1 MRPLILALT
10 LALCLAPAAGQAA
23 GCARPDGAQTLAAEV
38 VAWVNAERAARGLR
52 PYKRS
57 AKLDR
62 SAAFQACDMQ
72 RHGYFNHFR
81 PGGPRLGDRI
91 KATGYKLK
99 AANENLAYSRQ
110 HAASSAATIW
120 RNSPPHW
127 SAIIDPA
134 LREIGVSV
142 AYDQA
147 GRVLWVMNVARP
159 KS

>member
-1 MRPLILALT
+1 MRKTVLALAA
-10 LALCLAPAAGQAA
+10 ALTFLPATDAAA
-23 GCARPDGAQTLAAEV
+23 GCARPDGADGLAAEV
-38 VAWVNAERAARGLR
+38 VAWVNAERRARGLA
-52 PYKRS
+52 PYRRS

-62 SAAFQACDMQ
+62 SASFQACDMQ
-72 RHGYFNHFR
+72 KHGYFNHFR
-81 PGGPRLGDRI
+81 SGGPKLGERI

-99 AANENLAYSRQ
+99 AARENLAYSRQ
-110 HAASSAATIW
+110 QKASSAATIW

-127 SAIIDPA
+127 TAVLDPG

-142 AYDQA
+142 AYDQE